1 MWTVSDLS
9 ISSDSFPQRV
19 RQAVPTKVEV
29 ARAIQRMLDAVTLAR
44 PPHTRVI
51 GPGGLAL
58 NFKAMLQMAKE
69 QFLASDTLRLIEQV
83 GVDASC
89 SLISVRLYVVKRTL
103 YVEFDLSITEAS
115 YDILSST
122 CCST

>member
-9 ISSDSFPQRV
+9 MSADSFPQRI

-44 PPHTRVI
+44 PPHTRVM

-58 NFKAMLQMAKE
+58 NFNALLQMAKE
-69 QFLASDTLRLIEQV
+69 QFLASDTLRLIEPV
-83 GVDASC
+83 GFDASVP
-89 SLISVRLYVVKRTL
+89 LIAVRLSMVKRTL
-103 YVEFDLSITEAS
+103 HAEVARSPGDA
-115 YDILSST
+115 
-122 CCST
+122 

>member
-29 ARAIQRMLDAVTLAR
+29 ARAIQRMLDAVTLVR

-58 NFKAMLQMAKE
+58 NFNALLQMAKE
-69 QFLASDTLRLIEQV
+69 QFLASDTLRLIEPV
-83 GVDASC
+83 GFDASVARIAVC
-89 SLISVRLYVVKRTL
+89 LYRVKRTL
-103 YVEFDLSITEAS
+103 DAEFSRSRDEES
-115 YDILSST
+115 
-122 CCST
+122 

>member
-9 ISSDSFPQRV
+9 MSTDSFPQLV

-58 NFKAMLQMAKE
+58 NFNALLQTAKE
-69 QFLASDTLRLIEQV
+69 QFVASDTLRLIEPV
-83 GVDASC
+83 GFDASVA
-89 SLISVRLYVVKRTL
+89 LIAVRLSMDKRTIEA
-103 YVEFDLSITEAS
+103 EFARSTEEAS
-115 YDILSST
+115 
-122 CCST
+122 